1 MPIPAIPKKWTDA
14 KVVPARGTS
23 QAQVNTLVTLAKL
36 SKNPAAIT
44 ATNSL
49 KQKYGNW
56 LIMDSN
62 PTKAEAKTKIA
73 PTVVTLYNAAV
84 TAVSAAKLPTG
95 EYNVALKTYTSPKF
109 MHNATQAG
117 TLPEW
122 TFEFW
127 DTGVAIPKRT
137 FKISMTNNMYN
148 ANENKQ
154 AERMSDAAV
163 DKVKALTKATV
174 VHVVKS

>member
-1 MPIPAIPKKWTDA
+1 MPNPAIPRKWTDL
-14 KVVPARGTS
+14 KVVPSQTTS
-23 QAQVNTLVTLAKL
+23 KKQVDDLDKLAKL
-36 SKNPAAIT
+36 SKDPAAIK
-44 ATNSL
+44 AVNAL

-56 LIMDSN
+56 LTFTLGN
-62 PTKAEAKTKIA
+62 KPEPKAKIA
-73 PTVVTLYNAAV
+73 PTVITLLNAAV
-84 TAVSAAKLPTG
+84 DAVSRAKLPTG
-95 EYNVALKTYTSPKF
+95 EYNVALKTYTMPKF
-109 MHNATQAG
+109 MHNATQSG

-127 DTGVAIPKRT
+127 DTGVPIPKRT
-137 FKISMTNNMYN
+137 FKITMTNNMYN

-163 DKVKALTKATV
+163 EKVKELTKATV